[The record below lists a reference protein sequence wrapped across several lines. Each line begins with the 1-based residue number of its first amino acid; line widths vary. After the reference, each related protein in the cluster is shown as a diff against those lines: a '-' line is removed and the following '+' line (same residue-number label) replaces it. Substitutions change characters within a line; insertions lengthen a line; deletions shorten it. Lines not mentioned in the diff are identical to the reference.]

1 MEAIDGNKHQ
11 MNFVPSAAQ
20 LQSIFTQAAAPA
32 FLLAAVA
39 AFISILMARLS
50 AAVERIRYLSAI
62 ADSDPVSGKLKVD
75 IPYLKRR
82 ALLLHRA
89 VYLALLGGIA
99 TTLLLIVMSG
109 SAFFGLQHIYGAGLL
124 FGIAT
129 VLLTLSLFT
138 FAQEIRV
145 ALLEINQL

>member
-1 MEAIDGNKHQ
+1 
-11 MNFVPSAAQ
+11 MNLVPTATQ
-20 LQSIFTQAAAPA
+20 LQSIFAQAAAPA
-32 FLLAAVA
+32 FLLAGVA
-39 AFISILMARLS
+39 AFVSILMSRL
-50 AAVERIRYLSAI
+50 AAIVDRIRYLSAI
-62 ADSDPVSGKLKVD
+62 AESDPVSGKLKGD

-89 VYLALLGGIA
+89 VYLALLAGIA

-109 SAFFGLQHIYGAGLL
+109 SAFMGLQHIYGAGLL

-129 VLLTLSLFT
+129 VLFTLSLFK

-145 ALLEINQL
+145 ALYEINQL